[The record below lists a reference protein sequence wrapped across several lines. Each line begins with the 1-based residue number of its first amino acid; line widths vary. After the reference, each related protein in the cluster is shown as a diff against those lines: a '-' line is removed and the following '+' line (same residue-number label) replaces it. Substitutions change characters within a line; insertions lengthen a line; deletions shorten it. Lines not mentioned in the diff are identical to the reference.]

1 MSLPQRIDPTS
12 VEVIGRDIPWKRFGS
27 CEGFVYKILD
37 VDVERRTVDMVFH
50 FEPSG
55 MCFYHRHRSAVAS
68 LVLEGEHHIH
78 EIDADGAR
86 RRKVRKAGEIAFSN
100 DGHADTEGGGP
111 DGAIVYFSFRGDRD
125 HIYDILDE
133 NLDLVRAVSIQ
144 DFRTAFE
151 RW

>member
-12 VEVIGRDIPWKRFGS
+12 VEVTGRDIPWKRFGS

-55 MCFYHRHRSAVAS
+55 MCFYHRHSFRGR
-68 LVLEGEHHIH
+68 EP
-78 EIDADGAR
+78 GAR
-86 RRKVRKAGEIAFSN
+86 RRALHPRDRTPA
-100 DGHADTEGGGP
+100 GP
-111 DGAIVYFSFRGDRD
+111 DGTRSARPARWRSAPTGTRTPRRRPDGRIVYFSFRGDHD
-125 HIYDILDE
+125 HIYDILDD
-133 NLDLVRAVSIQ
+133 NLELVREVSIQ